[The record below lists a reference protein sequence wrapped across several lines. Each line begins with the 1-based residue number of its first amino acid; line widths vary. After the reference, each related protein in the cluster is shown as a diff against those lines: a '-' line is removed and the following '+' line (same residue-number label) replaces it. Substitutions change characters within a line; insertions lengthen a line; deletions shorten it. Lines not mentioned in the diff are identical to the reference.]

1 MSAHVLAKTGTE
13 RRVLVGLTDVAR
25 WNKIYHSTFQVEE
38 EEWKHEDTYIL
49 CDHDIH

>member
-1 MSAHVLAKTGTE
+1 MIAHVLAKKGTE
-13 RRVLVGLTDVAR
+13 RQVLVQLSDIAR
-25 WNKIYHSTFQVEE
+25 QNKIFHTTFQVEE